1 MMQPPTIE
9 DIRAAAERI
18 QGSVIRTPM
27 LVSRTLSEIL
37 GAEVWLKF
45 ENLQFT
51 AAYKER
57 GALNKLLQLSPEE
70 RARGV
75 IAASAG
81 NHAQAVA
88 YHAKRLGIPA
98 TIVMPETT
106 PTVKVT
112 QTAGHGATVVL
123 YGKIVD
129 DAFAKAREL
138 ALENGYVFIHAFD
151 DPQII
156 AGAGTVGLEML
167 EDSPDLDTIIVPIGG
182 GGLMSGVSIAARS
195 VKPDIELIGVE
206 AELYTSMKCA
216 IQNCQMPLGG
226 DTLAEGIAV
235 KQPGELT
242 SRILGEYA
250 NDVVLVSERDL
261 ERAVSMLVGIE
272 KTVVEGAGAAG
283 LAAMLSEPERYKG
296 KKVATLLC
304 GGNIDTHL
312 LANVLVRDLV
322 RQGRIARL
330 HVAAHD
336 QPGALAA
343 ITAKVYEAGV
353 NVIEVNHSR
362 IFTQLPAKDTMIE
375 VECEARDPES
385 IDDVVKR
392 LEAAGFRVERAQLDL
407 SSHYSCLLAGQCL
420 DSIEIDVTKPFSSAF
435 TSRINGCVTIWR
447 RFG

>member
-18 QGSVIRTPM
+18 DGAVIRTPM
-27 LVSRTLSEIL
+27 LVSKTLSEIV

-70 RARGV
+70 RQRGV

-98 TIVMPETT
+98 TIVMPEST

-123 YGKIVD
+123 HGDMFD
-129 DAFAKAREL
+129 DAYAKAREL
-138 ALENGYVFIHAFD
+138 ALEKGYVFVHPFD

-156 AGAGTVGLEML
+156 AGAGTVALEML
-167 EDSPDLDTIIVPIGG
+167 EDAPDLDTIVVPIGG
-182 GGLMSGVSIAARS
+182 GGLMSGVSIASRAI
-195 VKPDIELIGVE
+195 KPDIELIGVE
-206 AELYTSMKCA
+206 AELYPSMKCA
-216 IQNCQMPLGG
+216 IEGCQMPLGG

-235 KQPGELT
+235 KQPGLLT
-242 SRILGEYA
+242 SRILSDNGVGVA
-250 NDVVLVSERDL
+250 LVSERDL
-261 ERAVSMLVGIE
+261 ERAVAMLVGIE

-283 LAAMLSEPERYKG
+283 LAAMIAEPERFKG

-343 ITAKVYEAGV
+343 ITRKVYEAGV
-353 NVIEVNHSR
+353 NVIEINHSR
-362 IFTQLPAKDTMIE
+362 IFTRLPAKDTMIE

-385 IDDVVKR
+385 IDDVVAR
-392 LEAAGFRVERAQLDL
+392 LEAAGFRVERASLD
-407 SSHYSCLLAGQCL
+407 
-420 DSIEIDVTKPFSSAF
+420 
-435 TSRINGCVTIWR
+435 
-447 RFG
+447 

>member
-1 MMQPPTIE
+1 MLEPPTID

-18 QGSVIRTPM
+18 KGAVIRTPM
-27 LVSRTLSEIL
+27 LVSRTLSEII

-57 GALNKLLQLSPEE
+57 GALNKLLQPTPEE
-70 RARGV
+70 RGRGV

-98 TIVMPETT
+98 TIVMPSTT

-112 QTAGHGATVVL
+112 QTAGHGAAVVL
-123 YGKIVD
+123 HGDMFD
-129 DAFAKAREL
+129 DAYAKAREL
-138 ALENGYVFIHAFD
+138 ALEKGFVFVHPFD
-151 DPQII
+151 DPRII

-167 EDSPDLDTIIVPIGG
+167 EDAPDLDTIIVPIGG
-182 GGLMSGVSIAARS
+182 GGLMSGVSIAARA

-206 AELYTSMKCA
+206 AELYPSMKCA
-216 IQNCQMPLGG
+216 IQGCHLPLGG

-242 SRILGEYA
+242 SRILKDYA
-250 NDVVLVSERDL
+250 NDVALVSERDL
-261 ERAVSMLVGIE
+261 ERAVAMLVGIE

-283 LAAMLSEPERYKG
+283 LAAMIADPNRFKG
-296 KKVATLLC
+296 KKVATILC

-353 NVIEVNHSR
+353 NVIEINHSR
-362 IFTQLPAKDTMIE
+362 IFTRLPAKDTMIE
-375 VECEARDPES
+375 VECEARDPQS
-385 IDDVVKR
+385 MDDVVER
-392 LEAAGFRVERAQLDL
+392 LEAAGFRVERASLD
-407 SSHYSCLLAGQCL
+407 
-420 DSIEIDVTKPFSSAF
+420 
-435 TSRINGCVTIWR
+435 
-447 RFG
+447 

>member
-1 MMQPPTIE
+1 MLQPPTID
-9 DIRAAAERI
+9 DIRAATQRI
-18 QGSVIRTPM
+18 DGAVIRTPM
-27 LVSRTLSEIL
+27 LVSRTLSEVI

-57 GALNKLLQLSPEE
+57 GALNKLLQLTPEE

-98 TIVMPETT
+98 VIVMPEST

-112 QTAGHGATVVL
+112 QTEGHGAKVAL

-129 DAFAKAREL
+129 DAFARAREL
-138 ALENGYVFIHAFD
+138 ALENGYVFVHAFD

-167 EDSPDLDTIIVPIGG
+167 EDAPDLDTIIVPIGG

-206 AELYTSMKCA
+206 AELYPSMKCA
-216 IQNCQMPLGG
+216 IQHCNMPLGG

-242 SRILGEYA
+242 SRILADYA

-261 ERAVSMLVGIE
+261 ERAVAMLVGIE

-283 LAAMLSEPERYKG
+283 LAAMLSDPERYKG

-312 LANVLVRDLV
+312 LANVLVRDMV

-353 NVIEVNHSR
+353 NVLEINHSR
-362 IFTQLPAKDTMIE
+362 IFTSLPAKDTMIE
-375 VECEARDPES
+375 VECEARDPQS
-385 IDDVVKR
+385 IDDVVAR
-392 LEAAGFRVERAQLDL
+392 LEAAGFRVERASLD
-407 SSHYSCLLAGQCL
+407 
-420 DSIEIDVTKPFSSAF
+420 
-435 TSRINGCVTIWR
+435 
-447 RFG
+447 

>member
-1 MMQPPTIE
+1 MLQTSTLQPPTID

-18 QGSVIRTPM
+18 KGAVIRTPM
-27 LVSRTLSEIL
+27 LVSRTLSEII

-57 GALNKLLQLSPEE
+57 GALNKLLQLSDEE

-98 TIVMPETT
+98 TIVMPELT

-123 YGKIVD
+123 FGKIVD
-129 DAFAKAREL
+129 DAFARAREL
-138 ALENGYVFIHAFD
+138 ALENGYVFVHAFD

-156 AGAGTVGLEML
+156 AGAGTLGVEIL
-167 EDSPDLDTIIVPIGG
+167 EDAPDLDTIVIPIGG
-182 GGLMSGVSIAARS
+182 GGLMSGIAIAARAI
-195 VKPDIELIGVE
+195 KPDIELIGVE
-206 AELYTSMKCA
+206 AELYPSMKCA
-216 IQNCQMPLGG
+216 IQHCQMPLGG

-242 SRILGEYA
+242 SRILSDLA
-250 NDVVLVSERDL
+250 NDVVLVPEREL
-261 ERAVSMLVGIE
+261 ERAVAMLAGIE

-283 LAAMLSEPERYKG
+283 LAAMIADKDRFAG
-296 KKVATLLC
+296 KKVATILC

-330 HVAAHD
+330 RVAAHD

-353 NVIEVNHSR
+353 NVIDIRHSR
-362 IFTQLPAKDTMIE
+362 IFTRLPAKDTMIE
-375 VECEARDPES
+375 VECEARDAAS
-385 IDDVVKR
+385 IDDVVAR
-392 LEAAGFRVERAQLDL
+392 LEAVGFQVERAFLD
-407 SSHYSCLLAGQCL
+407 
-420 DSIEIDVTKPFSSAF
+420 
-435 TSRINGCVTIWR
+435 
-447 RFG
+447 

>member
-1 MMQPPTIE
+1 MLAPPTIDE
-9 DIRAAAERI
+9 VRTAAKRI
-18 QGSVIRTPM
+18 HGAVIRTPM
-27 LVSRTLSEIL
+27 LVSRTLSEAI

-57 GALNKLLQLSPEE
+57 GALNKLLQLTPEE

-98 TIVMPETT
+98 TIVMPEPT

-112 QTAGHGATVVL
+112 QTAGHGANVVL

-129 DAFAKAREL
+129 DAFTKAREL
-138 ALENGYVFIHAFD
+138 ALENGYVFVHAFD
-151 DPQII
+151 DTQVI
-156 AGAGTVGLEML
+156 AGAGTLGLEML
-167 EDSPDLDTIIVPIGG
+167 EDAPELDTIVVPIGG
-182 GGLMSGVSIAARS
+182 GGLMSGVAIAAHAIKR
-195 VKPDIELIGVE
+195 DIELIGVE
-206 AELYTSMKCA
+206 AELYPSMKCA
-216 IQNCQMPLGG
+216 IQGCQMELGG

-242 SRILGEYA
+242 SRILSELA
-250 NDVVLVSERDL
+250 NDVMLVSERDL
-261 ERAVSMLVGIE
+261 ERAVAMLAGIE

-283 LAAMLSEPERYKG
+283 LAAMLSDPGRFAG
-296 KKVATLLC
+296 KKVATILC

-330 HVAAHD
+330 RVAAHD

-353 NVIEVNHSR
+353 NVIDIKHSR
-362 IFTQLPAKDTMIE
+362 IFTRLPAKDTMIE
-375 VECEARDPES
+375 VECEARDPAS
-385 IDDVVKR
+385 IDDVVAR
-392 LEAAGFRVERAQLDL
+392 LEVAGFTVERSSLD
-407 SSHYSCLLAGQCL
+407 
-420 DSIEIDVTKPFSSAF
+420 
-435 TSRINGCVTIWR
+435 
-447 RFG
+447 

>member
-1 MMQPPTIE
+1 MLQTASMQPPTID
-9 DIRAAAERI
+9 DIRAARQRI
-18 QGSVIRTPM
+18 EGAVVRTPM
-27 LVSRTLSEIL
+27 LVSRTLSEIV

-57 GALNKLLQLSPEE
+57 GALNKLLQLTPEE
-70 RARGV
+70 RSRGV

-98 TIVMPETT
+98 TIVMPAPT

-112 QTAGHGATVVL
+112 QTEGHGAHVVL
-123 YGKIVD
+123 YGDMFD
-129 DAFAKAREL
+129 DAYAKAREL
-138 ALENGYVFIHAFD
+138 TLEKGYVFVHPFD

-167 EDSPDLDTIIVPIGG
+167 EAAPDLDAIVVPIGG
-182 GGLMSGVSIAARS
+182 GGLMSGVSIATRAL
-195 VKPDIELIGVE
+195 KPDTELIGVE
-206 AELYTSMKCA
+206 AELYPSMKCA
-216 IQNCQMPLGG
+216 IQDCHLPLGG

-235 KQPGELT
+235 KHPGELT
-242 SRILGEYA
+242 SRILRELA
-250 NDVVLVSERDL
+250 DDVMLVSERDL
-261 ERAVSMLVGIE
+261 ERAVAMLVGIE

-283 LAAMLSEPERYKG
+283 LAAILSDHDRFKG
-296 KKVATLLC
+296 RKVATILC

-322 RQGRIARL
+322 RAGRIARL
-330 HVAAHD
+330 HIAAHD

-353 NVIEVNHSR
+353 NVIEINHSR
-362 IFTQLPAKDTMIE
+362 IFTRLPAKDTMIE
-375 VECEARDPES
+375 VECEARDAS
-385 IDDVVKR
+385 AIDDVVAR
-392 LEAAGFRVERAQLDL
+392 LEAAGFRVERASLD
-407 SSHYSCLLAGQCL
+407 
-420 DSIEIDVTKPFSSAF
+420 
-435 TSRINGCVTIWR
+435 
-447 RFG
+447 

>member
-1 MMQPPTIE
+1 MLQPPTID

-18 QGSVIRTPM
+18 KGAVVRTPM
-27 LVSRTLSEIL
+27 LVSRTLSEIV

-57 GALNKLLQLSPEE
+57 GALNKLLQLTPEE

-98 TIVMPETT
+98 TIVMPANT

-112 QTAGHGATVVL
+112 QTAGHGAEVL
-123 YGKIVD
+123 LHGDMFD
-129 DAFAKAREL
+129 DAYAYAREL
-138 ALENGYVFIHAFD
+138 ALEKGYVFVHPFD

-156 AGAGTVGLEML
+156 AGAGTVALEML
-167 EDSPDLDTIIVPIGG
+167 ADAPDLDMFVVPIGG
-182 GGLMSGVSIAARS
+182 GGLMSGVAIAARAL
-195 VKPDIELIGVE
+195 KPEVELIGVE
-206 AELYTSMKCA
+206 AELYPSMKCA
-216 IQNCQMPLGG
+216 IEGCHMPLGG

-242 SRILGEYA
+242 SRILKDHA
-250 NDVVLVSERDL
+250 NDVVLVPERNL
-261 ERAVSMLVGIE
+261 ERAVAMLVGIE

-283 LAAMLSEPERYKG
+283 LAAMLAQPERFRG
-296 KKVATLLC
+296 KKVATVLC

-322 RQGRIARL
+322 REGRIARL
-330 HVAAHD
+330 RVAVQD

-343 ITAKVYEAGV
+343 ITRQVYEAGA
-353 NVIEVNHSR
+353 NVIEIRHSR
-362 IFTQLPAKDTMIE
+362 IFNALPAKDTVIE
-375 VECEARDPES
+375 VECEARDART
-385 IDDVVKR
+385 IDDVVAR
-392 LEAAGFRVERAQLDL
+392 LEKAGFRVERAELD
-407 SSHYSCLLAGQCL
+407 
-420 DSIEIDVTKPFSSAF
+420 
-435 TSRINGCVTIWR
+435 
-447 RFG
+447 

>member
-1 MMQPPTIE
+1 MQPPTID

-18 QGSVIRTPM
+18 RGAVIRTPM
-27 LVSRTLSEIL
+27 LVSRTLSEII

-70 RARGV
+70 RQRGV

-98 TIVMPETT
+98 VIVMPEPT

-112 QTAGHGATVVL
+112 QTAGHGAEVL
-123 YGKIVD
+123 LHGDMFD
-129 DAFAKAREL
+129 DAYAKAREL
-138 ALENGYVFIHAFD
+138 ALEKGYVFVHPFD

-156 AGAGTVGLEML
+156 AGAGTVALEML
-167 EDSPDLDTIIVPIGG
+167 EDAPDLDTIVVPIGG
-182 GGLMSGVSIAARS
+182 GGLMSGVSIASRAI
-195 VKPDIELIGVE
+195 KPGIELIGVE
-206 AELYTSMKCA
+206 AELYPSMKCA
-216 IQNCQMPLGG
+216 IEGCHMPLGG

-242 SRILGEYA
+242 SRILRENEVGVA
-250 NDVVLVSERDL
+250 LVSERDL
-261 ERAVSMLVGIE
+261 ERAVAMLVGIE

-283 LAAMLSEPERYKG
+283 LAAMIADRERFRG

-353 NVIEVNHSR
+353 NVIEINHSR
-362 IFTQLPAKDTMIE
+362 IFTRLPAKDTMIE

-385 IDDVVKR
+385 IDDVVAR
-392 LEAAGFRVERAQLDL
+392 LEAAGFRVERAQLD
-407 SSHYSCLLAGQCL
+407 
-420 DSIEIDVTKPFSSAF
+420 
-435 TSRINGCVTIWR
+435 
-447 RFG
+447 

>member
-1 MMQPPTIE
+1 MMLPPTID
-9 DIRAAAERI
+9 DIRAAAKRI
-18 QGSVIRTPM
+18 DGAVIRTPM
-27 LVSRTLSEIL
+27 LVSKTLSEII

-98 TIVMPETT
+98 TIVMPEST

-112 QTAGHGATVVL
+112 QTAGFGATVVL
-123 YGKIVD
+123 YGDMFD
-129 DAFAKAREL
+129 DAYAKAREL
-138 ALENGYVFIHAFD
+138 ALEKGYVFVHPFD
-151 DPQII
+151 DPQIV
-156 AGAGTVGLEML
+156 AGAGTVALEML
-167 EDSPDLDTIIVPIGG
+167 EDAPDLDTIVVPIGG
-182 GGLMSGVSIAARS
+182 GGLMSGVSIASRAI
-195 VKPDIELIGVE
+195 KPDIELIGVE
-206 AELYTSMKCA
+206 AELYPSMKCA
-216 IQNCQMPLGG
+216 IEGCQMPLGG

-242 SRILGEYA
+242 SRILKDNGVGVA
-250 NDVVLVSERDL
+250 LVSERDL
-261 ERAVSMLVGIE
+261 ERAVAMLVGIE

-283 LAAMLSEPERYKG
+283 LAAMLSERERYKG

-343 ITAKVYEAGV
+343 ITSKVYEAGV
-353 NVIEVNHSR
+353 NVIEINHSR
-362 IFTQLPAKDTMIE
+362 IFTRLPAKDTMIE

-385 IDDVVKR
+385 IDDVVTR
-392 LEAAGFRVERAQLDL
+392 LEAAGFRVERASLD
-407 SSHYSCLLAGQCL
+407 
-420 DSIEIDVTKPFSSAF
+420 
-435 TSRINGCVTIWR
+435 
-447 RFG
+447 

>member
-1 MMQPPTIE
+1 MMQPPTVE

-18 QGSVIRTPM
+18 KGSVIRTPM

-57 GALNKLLQLSPEE
+57 GALNKLLQLTPEE

-98 TIVMPETT
+98 TIVMPEST

-112 QTAGHGATVVL
+112 QTTGHGAKVVL
-123 YGKIVD
+123 FGNIVD

-156 AGAGTVGLEML
+156 AGAGTAGLEML
-167 EDSPDLDTIIVPIGG
+167 EDAPDLDTIIVPIGG

-206 AELYTSMKCA
+206 AELYPSMKCA

-242 SRILGEYA
+242 SRILKEYA

-343 ITAKVYEAGV
+343 ITAKVFEAGV

-392 LEAAGFRVERAQLDL
+392 LEAAGFRVERAQLD
-407 SSHYSCLLAGQCL
+407 
-420 DSIEIDVTKPFSSAF
+420 
-435 TSRINGCVTIWR
+435 
-447 RFG
+447 

>member
-1 MMQPPTIE
+1 MMQPPTID
-9 DIRAAAERI
+9 DIRAAAKRI
-18 QGSVIRTPM
+18 DGAVVRTPM
-27 LVSRTLSEIL
+27 LVSRTLSEII

-57 GALNKLLQLSPEE
+57 GALNKLLQLSDEE

-98 TIVMPETT
+98 VIVMPEPT

-112 QTAGHGATVVL
+112 QTAGHGAEVVL
-123 YGKIVD
+123 HGDMFD
-129 DAFAKAREL
+129 DAYAKAREL
-138 ALENGYVFIHAFD
+138 ALEKGYVFVHPFD
-151 DPQII
+151 DPKII
-156 AGAGTVGLEML
+156 AGAGTTALEML
-167 EDSPDLDTIIVPIGG
+167 EVAPDLDAIVVPIGG
-182 GGLMSGVSIAARS
+182 GGLMSGVSIASRAI
-195 VKPDIELIGVE
+195 KPDIELIGIE
-206 AELYTSMKCA
+206 AELYPSMKCA
-216 IQNCQMPLGG
+216 IEDCHMPLGG

-242 SRILGEYA
+242 SRILREHGV
-250 NDVVLVSERDL
+250 DVALVSERDL
-261 ERAVSMLVGIE
+261 ERAVAMLVGIE

-283 LAAMLSEPERYKG
+283 LAAMLAYRERFRG
-296 KKVATLLC
+296 KKVATILC

-343 ITAKVYEAGV
+343 ITSKVYEAGV
-353 NVIEVNHSR
+353 NVIEINHSR
-362 IFTQLPAKDTMIE
+362 IFTRLPAKDTMIE
-375 VECEARDPES
+375 VECEARDPQS
-385 IDDVVKR
+385 IDDVVAR
-392 LEAAGFRVERAQLDL
+392 LEAAGFRVERAQLD
-407 SSHYSCLLAGQCL
+407 
-420 DSIEIDVTKPFSSAF
+420 
-435 TSRINGCVTIWR
+435 
-447 RFG
+447 

>member
-1 MMQPPTIE
+1 MLQTATLQPPTID

-18 QGSVIRTPM
+18 KGAVVETPM
-27 LVSRTLSEIL
+27 MVSRTLSEII

-57 GALNKLLQLSPEE
+57 GALNKLLQLTDEE
-70 RARGV
+70 RGRGV

-88 YHAKRLGIPA
+88 YHAKRLGIPVI
-98 TIVMPETT
+98 IVMPLST
-106 PTVKVT
+106 PTIKVT
-112 QTAGHGATVVL
+112 QTESHGAQVVL
-123 YGKIVD
+123 HGTTVD
-129 DAFAKAREL
+129 DSFARAREL
-138 ALENGYVFIHAFD
+138 ALENGHEFVHAFD
-151 DPQII
+151 DPQVI

-167 EDSPDLDTIIVPIGG
+167 EAAPDLDTILVPIGG
-182 GGLMSGVSIAARS
+182 GGLMSGIAIAARAL
-195 VKPDIELIGVE
+195 KPDVELIGVE
-206 AELYTSMKCA
+206 SELYPSMKCE
-216 IQNCQMPLGG
+216 IQNCHMALGG

-242 SRILGEYA
+242 SRILRDLA
-250 NDVVLVSERDL
+250 DDVVLVSERDL
-261 ERAVSMLVGIE
+261 ERAVAMLAGIE

-283 LAAMLSEPERYKG
+283 LAALLADPKRFAG
-296 KKVATLLC
+296 KKVATPLC

-353 NVIEVNHSR
+353 NVIEINHSR
-362 IFTQLPAKDTMIE
+362 IFTRLPAKDTVIE
-375 VECEARDPES
+375 VECEARDAEA
-385 IDDVVKR
+385 IDDVVNR
-392 LEAAGFRVERAQLDL
+392 LESAGFHVERAQLD
-407 SSHYSCLLAGQCL
+407 
-420 DSIEIDVTKPFSSAF
+420 
-435 TSRINGCVTIWR
+435 
-447 RFG
+447 

>member
-1 MMQPPTIE
+1 MLKTATMQPPTID
-9 DIRAAAERI
+9 DIRVAAERVK
-18 QGSVIRTPM
+18 GAVVRTPM
-27 LVSRTLSEIL
+27 LVSRTLSEIT
-37 GAEVWLKF
+37 GAEIWLKF

-57 GALNKLLQLSPEE
+57 GALNKLLQLSAEE

-98 TIVMPETT
+98 TIVMPEST

-112 QTAGHGATVVL
+112 QTAGHGAKVVL
-123 YGKIVD
+123 HGNIVD

-156 AGAGTVGLEML
+156 AGAGTVGVEML
-167 EDSPDLDTIIVPIGG
+167 EDAPDLDAIVVPIGG
-182 GGLMSGVSIAARS
+182 GGLMSGVSIAARAI
-195 VKPDIELIGVE
+195 KPDIELIGVE
-206 AELYTSMKCA
+206 AELYPSMKCA

-235 KQPGELT
+235 KHPGELT
-242 SRILGEYA
+242 SRILAELA

-261 ERAVSMLVGIE
+261 ERAVAMLVGIE

-283 LAAMLSEPERYKG
+283 LAAILSDPARYQG
-296 KKVATLLC
+296 RKVGTLLC

-385 IDDVVKR
+385 IDDVVAR
-392 LEAAGFRVERAQLDL
+392 LEAAGFRVERASLD
-407 SSHYSCLLAGQCL
+407 
-420 DSIEIDVTKPFSSAF
+420 
-435 TSRINGCVTIWR
+435 
-447 RFG
+447 

>member
-18 QGSVIRTPM
+18 RGAVVRTPM
-27 LVSRTLSEIL
+27 LMSRTLSQLI

-51 AAYKER
+51 SAYKER
-57 GALNKLLQLSPEE
+57 GALNKLLQLSEEE

-81 NHAQAVA
+81 NHSQAVA

-98 TIVMPETT
+98 TIVMPAST

-112 QTAGHGATVVL
+112 QTESHGATVVL
-123 YGKIVD
+123 HGDMFD
-129 DAFAKAREL
+129 DAYAKAREL
-138 ALENGYVFIHAFD
+138 ALEKGYVFVHPFD

-156 AGAGTVGLEML
+156 AGAGTVGIEML
-167 EDSPDLDTIIVPIGG
+167 EDVPDLDTIVVPIGG
-182 GGLMSGVSIAARS
+182 GGLMSGVSIAARAL
-195 VKPDIELIGVE
+195 KPGIDLIGVE
-206 AELYTSMKCA
+206 AELYPSMKCA
-216 IQNCQMPLGG
+216 IEGCHLPLGG

-242 SRILGEYA
+242 SHILKDHV
-250 NDVVLVSERDL
+250 NDVVLVAERDL
-261 ERAVSMLVGIE
+261 ERAVAMLVGIE

-283 LAAMLSEPERYKG
+283 LAAMLSDPDRYKG

-330 HVAAHD
+330 RVAAQD
-336 QPGALAA
+336 QPGALAK
-343 ITAKVYEAGV
+343 ITAQFFEAGV
-353 NVIEVNHSR
+353 NIIEINHSR
-362 IFTQLPAKDTMIE
+362 IFTRLPAKDTVIE
-375 VECEARDPES
+375 VECEARDAEA

-392 LEAAGFRVERAQLDL
+392 LESAGFDVERASLD
-407 SSHYSCLLAGQCL
+407 
-420 DSIEIDVTKPFSSAF
+420 
-435 TSRINGCVTIWR
+435 
-447 RFG
+447 

>member
-1 MMQPPTIE
+1 MLEIPTID

-18 QGSVIRTPM
+18 KGSVIRTPM
-27 LVSRTLSEIL
+27 LVSRTLSEIV
-37 GAEVWLKF
+37 GAEVGLKF

-57 GALNKLLQLSPEE
+57 GALNKLLQLTPEE

-98 TIVMPETT
+98 TIVMPAPT

-123 YGKIVD
+123 HGDMFD
-129 DAFAKAREL
+129 DAYAKAREL
-138 ALENGYVFIHAFD
+138 ALENGYVFVHPFD
-151 DPQII
+151 DSKVI
-156 AGAGTVGLEML
+156 AGAGTVGLELL
-167 EDSPDLDTIIVPIGG
+167 EDAPDLDAIVVPIGG
-182 GGLMSGVSIAARS
+182 GGLMSGVAIAAS
-195 VKPDIELIGVE
+195 ALKPGIEMIGVE
-206 AELYTSMKCA
+206 AELYPSMKCA
-216 IQNCQMPLGG
+216 IEGCQMPLGG

-235 KQPGELT
+235 KHPGELT
-242 SRILGEYA
+242 SRILKDLA
-250 NDVVLVSERDL
+250 DQVMLVSERDL
-261 ERAVSMLVGIE
+261 ERAVAMLVGIE

-283 LAAMLSEPERYKG
+283 LAAIIANPAHFAGR
-296 KKVATLLC
+296 KVATVLC

-343 ITAKVYEAGV
+343 ITRKVYEAGV
-353 NVIEVNHSR
+353 NVIEINHSR
-362 IFTQLPAKDTMIE
+362 IFTTLPAKDTMIE
-375 VECEARDPES
+375 VECEARDAAS
-385 IDDVVKR
+385 IDDVVAR
-392 LEAAGFRVERAQLDL
+392 LEAAGFRVDRAQLD
-407 SSHYSCLLAGQCL
+407 
-420 DSIEIDVTKPFSSAF
+420 
-435 TSRINGCVTIWR
+435 
-447 RFG
+447 

>member
-1 MMQPPTIE
+1 MLQPSSLQPPSFD
-9 DIRAAAERI
+9 DIKTAAERI
-18 QGSVIRTPM
+18 HGAVIRTPM
-27 LVSRTLSEIL
+27 LISRTLSEII

-57 GALNKLLQLSPEE
+57 GALNKLLQLSSEE
-70 RARGV
+70 RSRGV

-88 YHAKRLGIPA
+88 YHARRLGIPA
-98 TIVMPETT
+98 IIVMPKPT

-112 QTAGHGATVVL
+112 QTAGHGAKVVL
-123 YGKIVD
+123 HGAMFD
-129 DAFAKAREL
+129 DAYAHAKEL
-138 ALENGYVFIHAFD
+138 ALENGYVFVHPFD
-151 DPQII
+151 DAQVI
-156 AGAGTVGLEML
+156 AGAGTVALEML
-167 EDSPDLDTIIVPIGG
+167 EEAPGLDTIVVPIGG
-182 GGLMSGVSIAARS
+182 GGLMSGVSIASRAI
-195 VKPDIELIGVE
+195 KPEIELIGVE
-206 AELYTSMKCA
+206 AELYPSMKCA
-216 IQNCQMPLGG
+216 IEDCHMPLGG

-235 KQPGELT
+235 KQPGQLT
-242 SRILGEYA
+242 SRILREFA
-250 NDVVLVSERDL
+250 VDVALVSERDL
-261 ERAVSMLVGIE
+261 ERAVAMLVGIE

-283 LAAMLSEPERYKG
+283 LAAMLADTGRFKG

-343 ITAKVYEAGV
+343 ITAKIYEAGV
-353 NVIEVNHSR
+353 NVIEINHSR
-362 IFTQLPAKDTMIE
+362 IFTRLPAKDTMIE

-385 IDDVVKR
+385 IDDVVSR
-392 LEAAGFRVERAQLDL
+392 LEAAGFRVERAWLD
-407 SSHYSCLLAGQCL
+407 
-420 DSIEIDVTKPFSSAF
+420 
-435 TSRINGCVTIWR
+435 
-447 RFG
+447 

>member
-1 MMQPPTIE
+1 MMQPPTID

-18 QGSVIRTPM
+18 NGAVIRTPM
-27 LVSRTLSEIL
+27 LVSRTLSELI

-98 TIVMPETT
+98 VIVMPENT

-123 YGKIVD
+123 HGDMFD
-129 DAFAKAREL
+129 DAFAHAREL
-138 ALENGYVFIHAFD
+138 ALEKGYVFVHPFD

-156 AGAGTVGLEML
+156 AGAGTVALEML
-167 EDSPDLDTIIVPIGG
+167 EDAPDLQAIVVPIGG
-182 GGLMSGVSIAARS
+182 GGLMSGIAIAARAL
-195 VKPDIELIGVE
+195 KPDVELIGVE
-206 AELYTSMKCA
+206 AELYPSMKCA
-216 IQNCQMPLGG
+216 IQDVRMPLGG

-242 SRILGEYA
+242 SRILKDLA
-250 NDVVLVSERDL
+250 DDVVLVPEREL
-261 ERAVSMLVGIE
+261 ERSVAMLAGIE

-283 LAAMLSEPERYKG
+283 LAAMLTYPDRFRG
-296 KKVATLLC
+296 KKIATVLC

-322 RQGRIARL
+322 RLGRIARL
-330 HVAAHD
+330 RVAAQD

-343 ITAKVYEAGV
+343 ITRKVFEAGA
-353 NVIEVNHSR
+353 NIIEVNHSR
-362 IFTQLPAKDTMIE
+362 IFTRLPAKDTVIE
-375 VECEARDPES
+375 VECEARDPQTM
-385 IDDVVKR
+385 DDVVKR
-392 LEAAGFRVERAQLDL
+392 LEAVGFTVERAQLD
-407 SSHYSCLLAGQCL
+407 
-420 DSIEIDVTKPFSSAF
+420 
-435 TSRINGCVTIWR
+435 
-447 RFG
+447 

>member
-1 MMQPPTIE
+1 MLKTATMQPPTID
-9 DIRAAAERI
+9 DIRVAAERVK
-18 QGSVIRTPM
+18 GAVVRTPM
-27 LVSRTLSEIL
+27 LVSRTLSEIT
-37 GAEVWLKF
+37 GAEIWLKF

-57 GALNKLLQLSPEE
+57 GALNKLLQLSAEE

-98 TIVMPETT
+98 TIVMPEST

-112 QTAGHGATVVL
+112 QTAGHGAKVVL
-123 YGKIVD
+123 HGNIVD

-138 ALENGYVFIHAFD
+138 ALEKGYVFIHAFD

-156 AGAGTVGLEML
+156 AGAGTVGVEML
-167 EDSPDLDTIIVPIGG
+167 EDAPDLDAIVVPIGG
-182 GGLMSGVSIAARS
+182 GGLMSGVSIAARAI
-195 VKPDIELIGVE
+195 KPDIELIGVE
-206 AELYTSMKCA
+206 AELYPSMKCA

-235 KQPGELT
+235 KHPGELT
-242 SRILGEYA
+242 SRILAELA

-261 ERAVSMLVGIE
+261 ERAVAMLVGIE

-283 LAAMLSEPERYKG
+283 MAAILSDPARYQG
-296 KKVATLLC
+296 RKVGTLLC

-375 VECEARDPES
+375 VECEARDPQA
-385 IDDVVKR
+385 IDDVVAR
-392 LEAAGFRVERAQLDL
+392 LEAAGFRVERASLD
-407 SSHYSCLLAGQCL
+407 
-420 DSIEIDVTKPFSSAF
+420 
-435 TSRINGCVTIWR
+435 
-447 RFG
+447 

>member
-1 MMQPPTIE
+1 MLQPPTID
-9 DIRAAAERI
+9 DIRTAAQRI
-18 QGSVIRTPM
+18 DGAVIRTPM
-27 LVSRTLSEIL
+27 LVSRTLSEVI

-57 GALNKLLQLSPEE
+57 GALNKLLQLTAEE
-70 RARGV
+70 RSRGV

-98 TIVMPETT
+98 VIVMPEPT

-112 QTAGHGATVVL
+112 QTAGHGAQVVL
-123 YGKIVD
+123 YGQIVD
-129 DAFAKAREL
+129 DAFARAREL
-138 ALENGYVFIHAFD
+138 ALENGYVFVHAFD
-151 DPQII
+151 DPQVI

-167 EDSPDLDTIIVPIGG
+167 EDAPDLDTIIVPIGG

-206 AELYTSMKCA
+206 AELYPSMKCA
-216 IQNCQMPLGG
+216 IQHCQMPLGG

-242 SRILGEYA
+242 SRILAEYA
-250 NDVVLVSERDL
+250 NDVVLVSERNL
-261 ERAVSMLVGIE
+261 ERAVAMLVGIE

-353 NVIEVNHSR
+353 NVLEINHSR
-362 IFTQLPAKDTMIE
+362 IFTSLPAKDTMIE
-375 VECEARDPES
+375 VECEARDPQS
-385 IDDVVKR
+385 IDDVVAR
-392 LEAAGFRVERAQLDL
+392 LEAAGFRVERASLD
-407 SSHYSCLLAGQCL
+407 
-420 DSIEIDVTKPFSSAF
+420 
-435 TSRINGCVTIWR
+435 
-447 RFG
+447 